1 MTISAARCKFRLVF
15 DRDLEESDF
24 KDLDIRHF
32 SKDGKIITLSANGD
46 MDENEKKLQNM
57 NPLMIE
63 KFPLTLEEIFLEEM
77 EGSDYDF
84 KDIFGKPEEK
94 K

>member
-1 MTISAARCKFRLVF
+1 MSSALKSLSSRSRSKTSLNLQREPLISST
-15 DRDLEESDF
+15 EQS
-24 KDLDIRHF
+24 
-32 SKDGKIITLSANGD
+32 
-46 MDENEKKLQNM
+46 MDENEKKLQDM
-57 NPLMIE
+57 KPLMIE

-84 KDIFGKPEEK
+84 KDIFGKTEEK

>member
-1 MTISAARCKFRLVF
+1 MTSSIS
-15 DRDLEESDF
+15 
-24 KDLDIRHF
+24 
-32 SKDGKIITLSANGD
+32 DGKIITISANGD
-46 MDENEKKLQNM
+46 IEENEKKLEAKK
-57 NPLMIE
+57 PLMLE

-84 KDIFGKPEEK
+84 KDIFVNAEEK

>member
-1 MTISAARCKFRLVF
+1 MK
-15 DRDLEESDF
+15 
-24 KDLDIRHF
+24 
-32 SKDGKIITLSANGD
+32 
-46 MDENEKKLQNM
+46 
-57 NPLMIE
+57 PLMLE

-84 KDIFGKPEEK
+84 KDIFGNAEEK

>member
-1 MTISAARCKFRLVF
+1 MDYDPIPEYEAGKKRGP
-15 DRDLEESDF
+15 
-24 KDLDIRHF
+24 F
-32 SKDGKIITLSANGD
+32 SGKRILRGLYRTKDGKIITLSANGD

>member
-1 MTISAARCKFRLVF
+1 MK
-15 DRDLEESDF
+15 
-24 KDLDIRHF
+24 
-32 SKDGKIITLSANGD
+32 
-46 MDENEKKLQNM
+46 
-57 NPLMIE
+57 PLMIE

-84 KDIFGKPEEK
+84 KDIFGKTEEK